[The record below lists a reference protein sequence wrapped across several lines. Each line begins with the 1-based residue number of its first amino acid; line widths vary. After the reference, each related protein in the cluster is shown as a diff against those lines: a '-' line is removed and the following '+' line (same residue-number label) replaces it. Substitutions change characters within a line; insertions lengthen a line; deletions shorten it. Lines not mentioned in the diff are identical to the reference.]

1 MQLPYMEGKS
11 MKSLLSI
18 MRIAAALFIGGT
30 SLLVLLIVFRVP
42 VLLLILFTLGSLIVW
57 AVVRSGS
64 GGVSMPDGVEMSR
77 SDRKY
82 IKQNLREARRK
93 LKQIRRFQFR
103 LRSIVMWQR
112 TSHLY
117 KIARQ
122 IVQIVERE
130 PHKFHQARSFF
141 SAYLDSTLHV
151 LDKYTFLMGQPVR
164 NPEMKDTLHKTEQM
178 LNDITAALEQ
188 ELMQVLSDDVMNL
201 DIELETFRKSIGTAK
216 GTMVDMPYTP
226 VREQEK
232 AYEYKEPKP

>member
-1 MQLPYMEGKS
+1 

-18 MRIAAALFIGGT
+18 MRVAAGLFIGGI
-30 SLLVLLIVFRVP
+30 SLLVLLVVFRVP
-42 VLLLILFTLGSLIVW
+42 VFLLTLFAIGSLIVW
-57 AVVRSGS
+57 AAVRAGS
-64 GGVSMPDGVEMSR
+64 RNVSVPDGVEMSR

-103 LRSIVMWQR
+103 LRSLVMWQR

-122 IVQIVERE
+122 IIQIVERE

-164 NPEMKDTLHKTEQM
+164 NSEMKETLDKTEQM
-178 LNDITAALEQ
+178 LDDITVALEQ

-201 DIELETFRKSIGTAK
+201 DIELETLRKSISTTVQ
-216 GTMVDMPYTP
+216 GTMVDMSYE
-226 VREQEK
+226 REK
-232 AYEYKEPKP
+232 VYEYEEPKK